1 MGMIVTGA
9 SVRPEPPEAPPH
21 RALTLVWIDAREAIV
36 VRWIESAPVLERI
49 ESDVPAHHRAT
60 GHVRH
65 HPSVRHGGGGVP
77 QTAGEPH
84 RLEHL
89 ARFLDAVAG
98 VLPFEDH
105 LLVIGPG
112 TVREHL
118 ARLIRKRDEEHRVA
132 RVISCEAAAPMTRR
146 QLVARLRRATGN
158 EPRRRPVGAHR
169 WSMDRIREPSGRRAV
184 EPRRVSDTTP
194 APTREDRGK
203 G

>member
-1 MGMIVTGA
+1 MGIVVTGGLVDPA
-9 SVRPEPPEAPPH
+9 STDARPD

-36 VRWIESAPVLERI
+36 VRLVESAPVLERI

-89 ARFLDAVAG
+89 ARFLDAVADA
-98 VLPFEDH
+98 LPFEDH

-112 TVREHL
+112 TVHEHL
-118 ARLIRKRDEEHRVA
+118 AQLVRERDREHRVA
-132 RVISCEAAAPMTRR
+132 RAISREAAAPMTRR
-146 QLVARLRRATGN
+146 QLVARLRRAIGD
-158 EPRRRPVGAHR
+158 EPRRRTVGAYR
-169 WSMDRIREPSGRRAV
+169 WSVDRIREPSGRRSV
-184 EPRRVSDTTP
+184 EPRRVVEKPS
-194 APTREDRGK
+194 ALALK
-203 G
+203 GP